1 MADSELKEIQ
11 VFLQNIES
19 ERFASS
25 TDCASTTTSNSTI
38 VAGSTSAEGN
48 NILQ

>member
-38 VAGSTSAEGN
+38 VAGSASAKGN
-48 NILQ
+48 IILQ